1 MKIWVNKA
9 KGFKKARQFD
19 INYYVM
25 TPEQR
30 LDTVQLLREMN
41 LKISG
46 RKQDKAD
53 LELLSKKNIYLK

>member
-19 INYYVM
+19 INYYVKM

-53 LELLSKKNIYLK
+53 LELLLKKIFI

>member
-19 INYYVM
+19 INYYVKM

-30 LDTVQLLREMN
+30 LDIVQMLREMN
-41 LKISG
+41 LKLNEN
-46 RKQDKAD
+46 RKGLRRVIRIIKQK
-53 LELLSKKNIYLK
+53 